1 VFLAVGLLDRA
12 GAPEVVAEHLRAS
25 GVPDPWV
32 LRARSLGALTAD
44 VPIFGGLRSLASGAD
59 EDRLIVI
66 AVLATDSGEDAR
78 AQLTKVEQAA
88 QSAEVLVSHPAVQRA
103 GRSMHLPQLA
113 ASGLLFLV
121 LGAGLGPHAVSL
133 VGPGDLPS
141 LGPLVALGLGLAG
154 MLIGLNLDPR
164 VIRQL
169 APRVYGAALVECTV
183 TFLAAS
189 VPLTPLWAL
198 VEKDGFIRALGMA
211 ALMGAAATV
220 SSGHLAERAY
230 RSGRVDVATGL
241 SLSVLAMLHDLIAL
255 VALGLG
261 LALGMGGS
269 TTLGFVA
276 VGQALLVGALCGLL
290 LAFLLRSTPVGSEQL
305 AVLIGCLALVS
316 GAAAFL
322 RLSTLLAGVSAGA
335 VLAWFGGRRT
345 QDVFRLLLRVERPAY
360 LLLLF
365 VIGAYVNPRDVLA
378 GGVAV
383 AFVVLRGAGKIAG
396 GRAAARVGGRAL
408 SLPAEPGFALLSQG
422 AVALCLAI
430 ELCLMTGGTRGQ
442 LLLDAT
448 AAAAVLNEIL
458 GSALFARAFQKGDA
472 AGPVKLEGG
481 LA

>member
-1 VFLAVGLLDRA
+1 MNSSSQPVLVFLAV
-12 GAPEVVAEHLRAS
+12 
-25 GVPDPWV
+25 
-32 LRARSLGALTAD
+32 
-44 VPIFGGLRSLASGAD
+44 
-59 EDRLIVI
+59 
-66 AVLATDSGEDAR
+66 AVLS
-78 AQLTKVEQAA
+78 
-88 QSAEVLVSHPAVQRA
+88 VLVSHPAVQRA
-103 GRSMHLPQLA
+103 GRAVYLPQLA
-113 ASGLLFLV
+113 ASGPLFLV
-121 LGAGLGPHAVSL
+121 LGAGLGPHAFSL
-133 VGPGDLPS
+133 VGPADLPS

-164 VIRQL
+164 VMGRL
-169 APRVYGAALVECTV
+169 APRVYGAAVVECSV
-183 TFLAAS
+183 TFVAAS
-189 VPLTPLWAL
+189 VPLTPLWAM
-198 VEKDGFIRALGMA
+198 VVKDGFIRALGMA

-230 RSGRVDVATGL
+230 RAGRVDAATGL

-269 TTLGFVA
+269 ATLGFAA
-276 VGQALLVGALCGLL
+276 VGQALLVGVLCGLL

-305 AVLIGCLALVS
+305 AVLMGCLALVS

-345 QDVFRLLLRVERPAY
+345 QDVFRLLLRAERPAY
-360 LLLLF
+360 LVLLF
-365 VIGAYVNPRDVLA
+365 VVGTYVDPRDVLA
-378 GGVAV
+378 GGVAL
-383 AFVVLRGAGKIAG
+383 AFVVLRAVGKIAG
-396 GRAAARVGGRAL
+396 GRVAARAGGRAL
-408 SLPAEPGFALLSQG
+408 SLPPEPGLALLSQG

-430 ELCLMTGGTRGQ
+430 ELRLMMGGRSGQ

-458 GSALFARAFQKGDA
+458 GGALFGKAFRKRDTATPAR
-472 AGPVKLEGG
+472 LEGG